1 MKKLGSTQFMIFF
14 DDNNTIKDISGDNR
28 FNAIDVLKWY
38 GLISAI
44 PKQWRDMISNNGLKK
59 PENLEYGI
67 VLIKGFTPL
76 NKIVSRNVYQWYVE
90 KESTESISQH
100 RFKRIFDLSDEKCA
114 DLFLLPFKVT
124 LDTKLRWF
132 QYRVT
137 HNILPTNVW
146 LKKIGITDN
155 DLCTFCQDEK
165 ETITHLF
172 VECNKVNDFWQQV
185 QNKWSIMSNLDMFS
199 KCYGVMDSD
208 NENFMVINHIIF
220 MVKRYIYKC
229 RVDHAN
235 LSFNAFLRLMDSII
249 NLEYFCAQRKGS
261 LDIHFKKWND
271 FLN

>member
-1 MKKLGSTQFMIFF
+1 M
-14 DDNNTIKDISGDNR
+14 
-28 FNAIDVLKWY
+28 
-38 GLISAI
+38 
-44 PKQWRDMISNNGLKK
+44 
-59 PENLEYGI
+59 
-67 VLIKGFTPL
+67 
-76 NKIVSRNVYQWYVE
+76 E